1 MNGIDI
7 LKDAAGR
14 PNEAAEALRDSLTA
28 EVLNAHVG
36 GHANS
41 VAWLLWHV
49 GREIDAQVADL
60 SGQEQVWTAQGF
72 EEKLGLDGI
81 GSAMGYGMSEDE
93 ARGVTVDEPGPLL
106 DYVAEATE
114 ALQDYLGGLSDDDLG
129 EVIDENWDPPVTRG
143 VRLMSVIID
152 ATEHVGQAAYVVGV
166 PEKA

>member
-14 PNEAAEALRDSLTA
+14 PSEAAEALRDSLTP

-60 SGQEQVWTAQGF
+60 SGREQAWTAQGF
-72 EEKLGLDGI
+72 EQKLGLDRL

-93 ARGVTVDEPGPLL
+93 ARAVTVDDPGPLL
-106 DYVAEATE
+106 DYVAAAT
-114 ALQDYLGGLSDDDLG
+114 ATLQDYLGTLSDDDLD

-143 VRLMSVIID
+143 VRLMSAIFD
-152 ATEHVGQAAYVVGV
+152 AAEHVGQAAYVVGV